1 MTSDLQ
7 WHWKNSSKTLEKI
20 HSYSIPRKTDRPMYV
35 YGCFIC
41 QAKDSQ
47 EDWFISF
54 TDSFRGLQWYPTG
67 TVLAWYL
74 QGLQVN
80 SQHFSVN
87 KTICKCT
94 SKFRDIWVNLYKLMN
109 TGFTFPYSRMA
120 IFCKYASVQ
129 CFSPLC
135 VCFLKCSCVGTML
148 QIPMLGSC
156 LALYSCGKP
165 ITDPHLTV
173 PVQCFSKKK
182 IISPAFLKSITI
194 SLPLILMQG
203 IRWTKYSLL

>member
-7 WHWKNSSKTLEKI
+7 RHGKNSSRTLEKI
-20 HSYSIPRKTDRPMYV
+20 HSCSIPKKTDRPMYV

-74 QGLQVN
+74 QGPQVN
-80 SQHFSVN
+80 SQRFSIN
-87 KTICKCT
+87 KTIRKCT
-94 SKFRDIWVNLYKLMN
+94 NKFRDIWVNLHKLMD
-109 TGFTFPYSRMA
+109 TGFTFPCSRTV
-120 IFCKYASVQ
+120 IFVNM
-129 CFSPLC
+129 PLC
-135 VCFLKCSCVGTML
+135 NVSVPCACVFWSAAVCWPCYRYPCSA
-148 QIPMLGSC
+148 

-173 PVQCFSKKK
+173 AVQCFSKKF
-182 IISPAFLKSITI
+182 ISPAFLKSITN
-194 SLPLILMQG
+194 SLTLILVQG